1 MLPPRL
7 KGQNAFVSLPTGFGK
22 SLVYQV
28 LPFCAERLLRGQ
40 FTQKTPV
47 VVIVSPLVSLMY
59 DQVAQLSS
67 KNVRALCI
75 SGDQDA
81 PLESNA
87 ASWSPEI
94 RSDAYTAVEGRVTH
108 VFGSPEAFLIL
119 QMAHITEDSTL
130 CLRAKT
136 RRLRTDMI

>member
-1 MLPPRL
+1 MFKTWKEGISRDPSLLDDAVEYGLSKLGVESIKPKTAIGCMLPPHL

-28 LPFCAERLLRGQ
+28 LPFCAKRLLKGQ

-47 VVIVSPLVSLMY
+47 VVIISPLVSLMY

-75 SGDQDA
+75 SGDQTQVRR
-81 PLESNA
+81 PGLLK
-87 ASWSPEI
+87 
-94 RSDAYTAVEGRVTH
+94 YAV
-108 VFGSPEAFLIL
+108 
-119 QMAHITEDSTL
+119 
-130 CLRAKT
+130 T
-136 RRLRTDMI
+136 RIQR

>member
-7 KGQNAFVSLPTGFGK
+7 KGQNAFVSLQTGFGK

-28 LPFCAERLLRGQ
+28 LPFCAERLLKGQ

-47 VVIVSPLVSLMY
+47 VVIISPLVSLMY

-81 PLESNA
+81 PLESSA

-108 VFGSPEAFLIL
+108 LFGSPEAL
-119 QMAHITEDSTL
+119 
-130 CLRAKT
+130 
-136 RRLRTDMI
+136 

>member
-1 MLPPRL
+1 M
-7 KGQNAFVSLPTGFGK
+7 
-22 SLVYQV
+22 YQV
-28 LPFCAERLLRGQ
+28 LPLCAERLLKGQ

-47 VVIVSPLVSLMY
+47 VVIISPLVSLMY

-67 KNVRALCI
+67 NVRALCI

-81 PLESNA
+81 PLESSA

-108 VFGSPEAFLIL
+108 LFGSPEAF
-119 QMAHITEDSTL
+119 
-130 CLRAKT
+130 
-136 RRLRTDMI
+136 

>member
-28 LPFCAERLLRGQ
+28 LPFCTERLLKGQ

-59 DQVAQLSS
+59 DQVAQLS

-75 SGDQDA
+75 SGNQDA
-81 PLESNA
+81 PLESSV

-108 VFGSPEAFLIL
+108 LFGSPEAFFKY
-119 QMAHITEDSTL
+119 
-130 CLRAKT
+130 CK
-136 RRLRTDMI
+136 

>member
-1 MLPPRL
+1 MLPPHL

-28 LPFCAERLLRGQ
+28 LPFCAERLLKGQ

-47 VVIVSPLVSLMY
+47 VVIISPLVSLMY
-59 DQVAQLSS
+59 DQVGQLSS

-81 PLESNA
+81 PLSQVRR
-87 ASWSPEI
+87 PGLLK
-94 RSDAYTAVEGRVTH
+94 YAV
-108 VFGSPEAFLIL
+108 
-119 QMAHITEDSTL
+119 
-130 CLRAKT
+130 T
-136 RRLRTDMI
+136 RIQR

>member
-7 KGQNAFVSLPTGFGK
+7 KGQNAFVSL
-22 SLVYQV
+22 SLGYRV
-28 LPFCAERLLRGQ
+28 LPFCAERLLKGQ

-47 VVIVSPLVSLMY
+47 GVIISPLVSLMY

-81 PLESNA
+81 PFESSA
-87 ASWSPEI
+87 ASRSPEI

-108 VFGSPEAFLIL
+108 LFGSPEA
-119 QMAHITEDSTL
+119 
-130 CLRAKT
+130 
-136 RRLRTDMI
+136 